1 MMRIKSAEQTGNKT
15 APIWSSLAWAFS
27 FLFPFST
34 STTYEKWK
42 IVIWGRHIFS
52 DFARRSAGPFD
63 IRFLFASRTAV
74 ETDDAFLLWP
84 LPRFSYRSLAK
95 RPTINRK
102 VEYAMTA
109 KIARDGTCTS
119 RDDSC
124 VSVFPLC
131 LDSRRVFF
139 SVIRNVFID
148 DESQLSVNKAFVF
161 VDAGKGGRNRADGY
175 EWNNNTHL
183 FLLHSLA
190 TPFPCDVCSQRRDAE
205 Q

>member
-1 MMRIKSAEQTGNKT
+1 MRNRHLGTSHLFRLCPPLGRSFRH
-15 APIWSSLAWAFS
+15 PFLVRFS
-27 FLFPFST
+27 H
-34 STTYEKWK
+34 
-42 IVIWGRHIFS
+42 GCRN
-52 DFARRSAGPFD
+52 GC
-63 IRFLFASRTAV
+63 
-74 ETDDAFLLWP
+74 AFLLWP

-109 KIARDGTCTS
+109 KLARDGTCTS

-161 VDAGKGGRNRADGY
+161 VDAGKGGRNRADRY